1 MMYPARTFAVVV
13 VVGYAVALLASY
25 AFVRWILPENLKRP
39 LGSEARYGAI
49 DGIRGYLAFGVYLH
63 HCLATWIFLP
73 EQQWLPLPRNFENQM
88 GATSVA
94 IFFMITAFLF
104 WGRVQANRDLDWR
117 SFFVTR
123 LFRISPLY
131 LFVLLL
137 ICGVVA
143 YESHWTAIEPVPTI
157 AKEVSTWLLFRSP
170 DINHFYRTTLIVKGV
185 TWTLLYEAW
194 FYLSLPLLALVFLRK
209 NTIWLKLLALGGVVL
224 LATLN
229 HIDSW
234 IAATFLGGVFA
245 VYWRM
250 DEKRIKLAQTR
261 WAAFIALACLC
272 AVVVLLYRPFNVAG
286 IALLSVFFTV
296 IASGNTL
303 FGLLKMP
310 AALWMGEIS
319 YSIYLCHGLI
329 LWAVM
334 QKVVP
339 RMSGY
344 DHSTKWFV
352 ASAIGITP
360 VVILLCSA
368 SYLLVEKPLIGIGR
382 RIAKRKSAAVV
393 VGFDRG
399 RANAVQLG

>member
-1 MMYPARTFAVVV
+1 MMYPARTFAFVVV
-13 VVGYAVALLASY
+13 AGYAVALLVSY
-25 AFVRWILPENLKRP
+25 TFVRWILPENLKRP
-39 LGSEARYGAI
+39 LGSEGRYVAI

-104 WGRVQANRDLDWR
+104 WGRVQASRDLDWR
-117 SFFVTR
+117 NFFVTR
-123 LFRISPLY
+123 LFRIFPLY
-131 LFVLLL
+131 LFVLVL
-137 ICGVVA
+137 ICAVVA
-143 YESHWTAIEPVPTI
+143 YESHWAATESVSAIS
-157 AKEVSTWLLFRSP
+157 KEVSKWLLFRSP
-170 DINHFYRTTLIVKGV
+170 DINHSYRTTLIVKGV

-209 NTIWLKLLALGGVVL
+209 RAIWLKLLALGIVVF
-224 LATLN
+224 LALVN
-229 HIDSW
+229 HIDGW

-250 DEKRIKLAQTR
+250 DEKRIKLAQTK
-261 WAAFIALACLC
+261 WAAFVALACLC
-272 AVVVLLYRPFNVAG
+272 AVVLLLYKPFNVAG
-286 IALLSVFFTV
+286 IALLSVFFAV
-296 IASGNTL
+296 IASGNTM
-303 FGLLKMP
+303 FGLLKMRS
-310 AALWMGEIS
+310 ALWLGEIS

-334 QKVVP
+334 QKIVP

-352 ASAIGITP
+352 ASAIGIAP
-360 VVILLCSA
+360 VVVLLCSA

-382 RIAKRKSAAVV
+382 RLSKRKSAEVV
-393 VGFDRG
+393 VGYDRG
-399 RANAVQLG
+399 PSNAFQVG